1 MKSVIRNAVCLIP
14 LMLVCGCSSNYS
26 VKESPYKSATLT
38 FVSDPTLTA
47 YKDEYLATI
56 KTHLLVTT
64 TDFIAQ
70 KGDLVLK
77 PACQPDGLLVTSTI
91 TSLNIPS
98 MKKGD
103 FAEIT
108 IMGEIKRCGS
118 AEVLGTFYQHEDGND
133 PAKELDVISRDIAA
147 DVYQFVTSTIN

>member
-1 MKSVIRNAVCLIP
+1 MNIYYCIACCSLVVI
-14 LMLVCGCSSNYS
+14 CGCSSNYS
-26 VKESPYKSATLT
+26 VKESPYKSATLAFAT
-38 FVSDPTLTA
+38 DPALTA
-47 YKDEYLATI
+47 YKDDHLAAI

-91 TSLNIPS
+91 TSLNMPG

-108 IMGEIKRCGS
+108 IMGEIRRCGS
-118 AEVLGTFYQHEDGND
+118 PEVLGTFYQHEDGND
-133 PAKELDVISRDIAA
+133 AAKELDVISRDIAA
-147 DVYQFVTSTIN
+147 DVYQFIGSTIK